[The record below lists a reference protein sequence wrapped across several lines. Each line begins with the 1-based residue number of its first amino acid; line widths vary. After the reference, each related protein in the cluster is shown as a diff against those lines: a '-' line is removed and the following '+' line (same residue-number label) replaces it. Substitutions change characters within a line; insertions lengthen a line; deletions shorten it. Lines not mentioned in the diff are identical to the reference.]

1 MSTSDNGRC
10 RGCRRLVI
18 AVAVV
23 ASGAGAGAGRRAVV
37 VVVIIARGTL
47 PKLQQKLADK
57 GGRDVDG
64 ALVVISDHV
73 GWLSSS
79 RVFDAGAG
87 GRP

>member
-1 MSTSDNGRC
+1 MSTSDNGGC
-10 RGCRRLVI
+10 RGCRRPVI

-23 ASGAGAGAGRRAVV
+23 AGGAGAGRRSV
-37 VVVIIARGTL
+37 VVVIVIARGTL

-64 ALVVISDHV
+64 ALVVVSDDV
-73 GWLSSS
+73 GWLSLS

>member
-1 MSTSDNGRC
+1 MSTSDNGGC

-18 AVAVV
+18 VVAVV
-23 ASGAGAGAGRRAVV
+23 AGGAGAGRRAVV
-37 VVVIIARGTL
+37 VVVVIARGTL

-64 ALVVISDHV
+64 ALVVVSDHV

-87 GRP
+87 GHP